1 MVLLS
6 KERLQEKLRLSRER
20 QEKKIQAE
28 KERRRAIKQ
37 EVLAELKK
45 PKKIKLIKLD
55 DEKYISH
62 RNVGEKTVEGRGY
75 EPYEAVRCNAL
86 IPNDKASS
94 KENLHYSVD
103 NESSLI
109 SNILIGDIY
118 ETMEELM
125 EAEKRGEGK
134 INWDYFDS
142 SVKRVRDLLK

>member
-6 KERLQEKLRLSRER
+6 KERLQERLRQSRER
-20 QEKKIQAE
+20 QEKKRKAE
-28 KERRRAIKQ
+28 KERSDAIKR

-86 IPNDKASS
+86 IPD
-94 KENLHYSVD
+94 SVSTD
-103 NESSLI
+103 SSLI
-109 SNILIGDIY
+109 SSILIGDIY
-118 ETMEELM
+118 ETREELI
-125 EAEKRGEGK
+125 EAENRGEGK
-134 INWDYFDS
+134 LNWEYFDE
-142 SVKRVRDLLK
+142 SVKRVRGIIDKIK

>member
-6 KERLQEKLRLSRER
+6 KERLQERLRLSRER
-20 QEKKIQAE
+20 QEKKRQAE

-62 RNVGEKTVEGRGY
+62 RNVGEKTVDGRGY

-86 IPNDKASS
+86 IPEK
-94 KENLHYSVD
+94 LHYSVD
-103 NESSLI
+103 TESSLI
-109 SNILIGDIY
+109 SNILLGDLY
-118 ETMEELM
+118 ETREELM

-134 INWDYFDS
+134 INWEYFDAA
-142 SVKRVRDLLK
+142 VKRVRDLLK

>member
-1 MVLLS
+1 MKNHSTPIPFDISAIRTIDYDLNDLDKVVTTKEKLQ
-6 KERLQEKLRLSRER
+6 ERLRQSRER
-20 QEKKIQAE
+20 HENKKKAE

-55 DEKYISH
+55 DD
-62 RNVGEKTVEGRGY
+62 
-75 EPYEAVRCNAL
+75 
-86 IPNDKASS
+86 NDSS
-94 KENLHYSVD
+94 KEKIHYSVD
-103 NESSLI
+103 TESSLI

-118 ETMEELM
+118 ETREELM

-142 SVKRVRDLLK
+142 AVKRVRGIIDKMK

>member
-1 MVLLS
+1 MGLLT
-6 KERLQEKLRLSRER
+6 KEKLQERLRQSRER
-20 QEKKIQAE
+20 HEKKKKAE

-55 DEKYISH
+55 
-62 RNVGEKTVEGRGY
+62 GY
-75 EPYEAVRCNAL
+75 KKE
-86 IPNDKASS
+86 SS
-94 KENLHYSVD
+94 NENLHYSID

-109 SNILIGDIY
+109 SSILIGDIY
-118 ETMEELM
+118 ETREELM

-142 SVKRVRDLLK
+142 AVKRVRDIIDKMK

>member
-6 KERLQEKLRLSRER
+6 KERLQERLRQSRER
-20 QEKKIQAE
+20 QEKKRKAE
-28 KERRRAIKQ
+28 KERRDAIKR

-86 IPNDKASS
+86 IPD
-94 KENLHYSVD
+94 SVSTD
-103 NESSLI
+103 SSLI
-109 SNILIGDIY
+109 SSILIGDIY
-118 ETMEELM
+118 ETREELI
-125 EAEKRGEGK
+125 EAENRGEGK
-134 INWDYFDS
+134 LKWEYFEE
-142 SVKRVRDLLK
+142 SVKRVRGIIDKIK

>member
-6 KERLQEKLRLSRER
+6 KEKLQERLRLSRER
-20 QEKKIQAE
+20 QEKKRKAE
-28 KERRRAIKQ
+28 KERREAIKR
-37 EVLAELKK
+37 EVLAELKN

-62 RNVGEKTVEGRGY
+62 RNVGEKTVDGRGY

-86 IPNDKASS
+86 IPEK
-94 KENLHYSVD
+94 LHYSVD
-103 NESSLI
+103 TESSLI

-118 ETMEELM
+118 ETREEIM

-134 INWDYFDS
+134 LNWEYFDAA
-142 SVKRVRDLLK
+142 VKRVRDLLK

>member
-1 MVLLS
+1 MALLS
-6 KERLQEKLRLSRER
+6 KERLQERLRLSRER
-20 QEKKIQAE
+20 QEKKRQAE

-55 DEKYISH
+55 DDKYIAN
-62 RNVGEKTVEGRGY
+62 RNVGEKTVDGRGY

-86 IPNDKASS
+86 IPD
-94 KENLHYSVD
+94 SVSTD
-103 NESSLI
+103 SSLI
-109 SNILIGDIY
+109 SSILIGDIY
-118 ETMEELM
+118 ETREELM

-134 INWDYFDS
+134 INWDYFDA

>member
-6 KERLQEKLRLSRER
+6 KERLQERLRQSRER
-20 QEKKIQAE
+20 QEKKRKAE
-28 KERRRAIKQ
+28 KERREAIKR
-37 EVLAELKK
+37 EVLDELKK

-62 RNVGEKTVEGRGY
+62 RNVGEKTVDGRGY

-86 IPNDKASS
+86 IPDDKKSS

-103 NESSLI
+103 TESSLI

-118 ETMEELM
+118 ETREELM
-125 EAEKRGEGK
+125 EAENRGEGK
-134 INWDYFDS
+134 INWEYFDAA
-142 SVKRVRDLLK
+142 VKRVRDLLK

>member
-1 MVLLS
+1 MMLLMVLLS
-6 KERLQEKLRLSRER
+6 KEKLQERLRLSRER
-20 QEKKIQAE
+20 QEKKKKAE

-55 DEKYISH
+55 D
-62 RNVGEKTVEGRGY
+62 
-75 EPYEAVRCNAL
+75 
-86 IPNDKASS
+86 DKKESS
-94 KENLHYSVD
+94 KKNAHYSVD
-103 NESSLI
+103 SESALI

-118 ETMEELM
+118 ETREELM

-142 SVKRVRDLLK
+142 AVKRVRGIIDKIK